1 MEQSYVEA
9 NAKKKTTVKV
19 VALKIVLVIGV
30 ILLLMTTMFSRFLLV
45 FGLAAAVFLFWYW
58 PRFKEEW
65 EYVFCDGQLDFDII
79 QGGERRKHK
88 LRIEIE
94 NADVIA
100 PMSSSRMDGYRH
112 LKVVDYTSLRSD
124 ARIYGIATRISD
136 EGEKV
141 VILFEPNDRML
152 EAMYYKCPNIVEKP
166 TAQLS

>member
-1 MEQSYVEA
+1 MEESYVEA

-19 VALKIVLVIGV
+19 VAIKIVLVIAV
-30 ILLLMTTMFSRFLLV
+30 ILLLLATMFSQFLVV

-79 QGGERRKHK
+79 QGGEKRKHK

-100 PMSSSRMDGYRH
+100 PMDSSRMDGYRH
-112 LKVVDYTSLRSD
+112 LRTIDYTSLNSD
-124 ARIYGIATRISD
+124 VRIYGIAIRPEDQSD
-136 EGEKV
+136 KV
-141 VILFEPNDRML
+141 VILFEPSDRML
-152 EAMYYKCPNIVEKP
+152 EAMHNKCPNIVEKP
-166 TAQLS
+166 MAHLT

>member
-19 VALKIVLVIGV
+19 VVLKIVLVIGV
-30 ILLLMTTMFSRFLLV
+30 ILLLMTTIFSRFLLI

-65 EYVFCDGQLDFDII
+65 EYVFCDGQVDFDII

-100 PMSSSRMDGYRH
+100 LMSSSRMDGYRH

-136 EGEKV
+136 DGEKV
-141 VILFEPNDRML
+141 VIMFEPSDRML
-152 EAMYYKCPNIVEKP
+152 EAMYAKCPNIVEKP
-166 TAQLS
+166 AGQLS

>member
-9 NAKKKTTVKV
+9 NARKRTTVKV
-19 VALKIVLVIGV
+19 VAIKVAAVIGV
-30 ILLLMTTMFSRFLLV
+30 ILLLMTTMFSRFLLI

-112 LKVVDYTSLRSD
+112 VKTMDYTSLRSD
-124 ARIYGIATRISD
+124 ARVYGIATRISD
-136 EGEKV
+136 QGEKV
-141 VILFEPNDRML
+141 VILFEPNDKMVQ
-152 EAMYYKCPNIVEKP
+152 AMYSKCPHIGETPVG
-166 TAQLS
+166 QLS

>member
-19 VALKIVLVIGV
+19 IALKIVLVIAV
-30 ILLLMTTMFSRFLLV
+30 ILLLMTTIFSRFLLI

-94 NADVIA
+94 NADVVA
-100 PMSSSRMDGYRH
+100 PMESSRMDGYRH

-124 ARIYGIATRISD
+124 ARVYGIATRMSD
-136 EGEKV
+136 QGEKV
-141 VILFEPNDRML
+141 VIAFEPSDRMV
-152 EAMYYKCPNIVEKP
+152 EAMHNKCPNIVEKP
-166 TAQLS
+166 IAQLN